1 MVNHEPIINL
11 ETLLTVNCVNT
22 KLSVYLN
29 NCKAGIACERKY
41 SLPFRRKF

>member
-1 MVNHEPIINL
+1 MVNHESTINL

-29 NCKAGIACERKY
+29 NCKAGKTRE
-41 SLPFRRKF
+41 